1 MGIIELRK
9 KAGGGKMKRYFKG
22 GLVVLFLLFV
32 LLGTVTIHTIIQAQS
47 YGKLVNYVG
56 IVRGAS
62 QKLVKLE
69 LAHEPN
75 DELIN
80 YLDEILEELLT
91 GNGPYDLPLVKDG
104 DYRLDLENLNDMWTR
119 MKESIM
125 EFRQGTID
133 GNELLELSEDYFTQ
147 ANETVFSA
155 DRYSSAQIHML
166 SSICIGMFATML
178 LVWGLLFLALSRKV
192 TFLESEN
199 KRLSDLTRRDPL
211 TGIY

>member
-1 MGIIELRK
+1 
-9 KAGGGKMKRYFKG
+9 MKRYFKG

-104 DYRLDLENLNDMWTR
+104 DYRLDLENLNDMWTS

-125 EFRQGTID
+125 EFRQGTI
-133 GNELLELSEDYFTQ
+133 
-147 ANETVFSA
+147 
-155 DRYSSAQIHML
+155 I
-166 SSICIGMFATML
+166 
-178 LVWGLLFLALSRKV
+178 
-192 TFLESEN
+192 
-199 KRLSDLTRRDPL
+199 
-211 TGIY
+211 